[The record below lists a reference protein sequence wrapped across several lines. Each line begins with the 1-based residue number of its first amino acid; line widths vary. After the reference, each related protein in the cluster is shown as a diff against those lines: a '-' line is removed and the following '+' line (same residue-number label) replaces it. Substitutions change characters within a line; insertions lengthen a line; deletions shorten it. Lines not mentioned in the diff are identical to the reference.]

1 MWTGR
6 IKALHVDGQETN
18 IQQKI
23 PSQLQAKAKKIIRL
37 VDL

>member
-6 IKALHVDGQETN
+6 IKALHVDGQGTN

-23 PSQLQAKAKKIIRL
+23 PSQLQAREWKKK
-37 VDL
+37 